1 MRMSIDGTEVAAF
14 SVRLRQVPREMR
26 TGLRRTVREA
36 SADLVREIKANAA
49 WSDRIPGAVKTRVGF
64 GQRQAGVQ
72 VYVDAGQAPHARPLE
87 FGNRAG
93 GGVNRHPVF
102 GYPEE
107 GAPMVNQPTRPFFMR
122 AAKQAEPKLVQDVQ
136 QAIDDVFSRL

>member
-1 MRMSIDGTEVAAF
+1 MRMTIDGSQVSAF
-14 SVRLRQVPREMR
+14 ADQLRQVPREMR
-26 TGLRRTVREA
+26 TGLRRTIRE
-36 SADLVREIKANAA
+36 SSQDLIRLVRANAA

-64 GQRQAGVQ
+64 GQRASGVQ

-102 GYPEE
+102 G
-107 GAPMVNQPTRPFFMR
+107 GDTWVDQPTRPFFMR
-122 AAKQAEPKLVQDVQ
+122 AAGRMEPQLVKDIQK
-136 QAIDDVFSRL
+136 AIDDVFDQI